1 MGEHHLPDLPLQHSV
16 LLEMSVCASGWD
28 FGSLGTQWKRAV
40 DAIEVVVL
48 YRVLIAVLVYS
59 EQRAL
64 LRLERH
70 NREIQSLVRGSK

>member
-1 MGEHHLPDLPLQHSV
+1 M
-16 LLEMSVCASGWD
+16 
-28 FGSLGTQWKRAV
+28 

-64 LRLERH
+64 LTLERH